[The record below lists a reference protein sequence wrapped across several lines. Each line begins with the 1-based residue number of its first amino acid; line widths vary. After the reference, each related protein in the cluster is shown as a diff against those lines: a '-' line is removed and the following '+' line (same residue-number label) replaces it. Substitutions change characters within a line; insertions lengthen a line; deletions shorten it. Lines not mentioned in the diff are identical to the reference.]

1 MNDKAMIMKK
11 EIRLLSQY
19 RSLIISR
26 HFLTLILSITALGFS
41 LFRYNLAP
49 LYTVILLNAF
59 PPVLAFAISDTGKKT
74 SKPLLIAITKE
85 ESFLLE
91 HLKQRYRYSR
101 LNYLSNSI
109 TYLIAILFL
118 ALWQYN
124 FSTTSPVPPYLLKL
138 PVVILSAGLLL
149 RMIGIPFYQI
159 KLHYDL
165 THNRLK

>member
-1 MNDKAMIMKK
+1 MNDKAIIMKK

-26 HFLTLILSITALGFS
+26 HFLTLILSITAMVFS
-41 LFRYNLAP
+41 FFRYNLAP
-49 LYTVILLNAF
+49 LYTVIVLNAF
-59 PPVLAFAISDTGKKT
+59 PPFLTFAISDYSKNAR
-74 SKPLLIAITKE
+74 KPLLIAITKD

-91 HLKQRYRYSR
+91 HLKKRYRYSR
-101 LNYLSNSI
+101 LNYLANSL
-109 TYLIAILFL
+109 TYLIAMFFL

-124 FSTTSPVPPYLLKL
+124 FSTTSPVPPYLQKL
-138 PVVILSAGLLL
+138 PVIILSTGLLL
-149 RMIGIPFYQI
+149 RMIGIPIYQI